1 MKKRRFLSAAILAA
15 VCVAVSVALAACGGG
30 GSSSGSSSSAAPAE
44 TGSAP
49 SSGESSGG
57 ETIKVGN
64 ISGDTGPAPLPQAHE
79 GVEAY
84 FDAINAKGGING
96 NQIEL
101 IHGDDE
107 SNPATSAQLARKMIE
122 EEGVVGFAGD
132 LTLVGCSVNRQLFE
146 QAEVISVMVGS
157 DPSCFAQKNVS
168 PVNAGQTTDLIITGL
183 FAIEQLGATKPC
195 AWMTPSPNLESTYPL
210 FLEQVEEKTGVKF
223 VFAPVT
229 LTEKSNLAGYM
240 ISAKEK
246 GCDAI
251 ITNGTQ
257 AQTTPIIEARDQ
269 QGLEDVPI
277 IFQGSQYEES
287 AAKAAGDSKNIYAIA
302 EMEPFTE
309 ESPILAEMK
318 ADLKAKNVELNSLS
332 QFGWEAAKVFGDTVA
347 GIKGPVTREAVTK
360 AFRELTSLDTEG
372 MTGTPYSFG
381 PGNSHNPNRSGK
393 IVEIKNGKWTVV
405 TPKWITLEESMVTV
419 PPDLIEG

>member
-1 MKKRRFLSAAILAA
+1 MKKRRVLSLAVLA
-15 VCVAVSVALAACGGG
+15 VAVSLALAACGGG
-30 GSSSGSSSSAAPAE
+30 GSSSGSSSA
-44 TGSAP
+44 
-49 SSGESSGG
+49 SSGGETSASSGGGEPSGG

-84 FDAINAKGGING
+84 FDAVNAAGGING
-96 NQIEL
+96 NEIEL

-107 SNPATSAQLARKMIE
+107 SNPATSAQLARKMIN

-132 LTLVGCSVNRQLFE
+132 LTLVGCSVNRKLFE
-146 QAEVISVMVGS
+146 EAEVVSVMVGS

-168 PVNAGQTTDLIITGL
+168 PVNAGQTTDLIVTAL
-183 FAIEQLGATKPC
+183 FAIEQLHATKPC
-195 AWMTPSPNLESTYPL
+195 AWMTPSPDLESTYPL
-210 FLEQVEEKTGVKF
+210 FLKQVEEKTGVKF
-223 VFAPVT
+223 AFAPVT
-229 LTEKSNLAGYM
+229 LTEKSNLAGFM
-240 ISAKEK
+240 ITAKEK

-251 ITNGTQ
+251 VTNGTP

-269 QGLEDVPI
+269 QGLENVPL
-277 IFQGSQYEES
+277 IFQGSQYEEA

-309 ESPILAEMK
+309 ESPVLAEMK
-318 ADLKAKNVELNSLS
+318 ENLSAANIELNSLS
-332 QFGWEAAKVFGDTVA
+332 QFGWEAAKVFGDVLE
-347 GIKGPVTREAVTK
+347 GIEGEVTREAVTE
-360 AFRELTSLDTEG
+360 AFRKLTSLDTEG

-393 IVEIKNGKWTVV
+393 IVEIKNGKWVVV
-405 TPKWITLEESMVTV
+405 TPKWITLEESIVTV
-419 PPDLIEG
+419 PPDLIEEE